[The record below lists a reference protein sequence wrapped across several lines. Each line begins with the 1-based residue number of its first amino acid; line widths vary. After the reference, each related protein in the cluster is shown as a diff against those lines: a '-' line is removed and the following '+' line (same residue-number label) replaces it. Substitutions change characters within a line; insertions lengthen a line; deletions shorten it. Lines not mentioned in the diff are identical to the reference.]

1 MNKIENSPIVI
12 SGPSGAGKSEL
23 IEYVEKK
30 YPTFLEATGI
40 TTREKRKV
48 EVGRMY
54 FVSKE
59 EFQQLIISND
69 LIEYCVFNN
78 NYYGVPKSEFEK
90 LKEYHLMFNVGYS
103 SAREI
108 KNIYDDKLAI
118 EEEKEKIQKN
128 SNQIELLRKSL
139 ERDNSKLNAEAEN
152 IVADAKF
159 KARNI
164 LLDAKEEAN
173 DIIRELNK
181 ESTNVK
187 IANSM
192 RNKLNKSIDSLSETH
207 EYEQNATKLKTEDI
221 FIGKEVLCKNLNS
234 HGTVLSLPNKS
245 SEVKVQIGSLTMN
258 IKLDDLADV
267 AISNTKNS
275 SVSNF
280 KSKASF
286 NNNLKAKNVASEIN
300 VIGLNVD
307 QAIPIVDKYL
317 DDCYMANLESARIV
331 HGKGTGRL
339 RDGIHSF
346 LKKNPHV
353 KSYRMGTYGEGEM
366 GVTVVYLR

>member
-108 KNIYDDKLAI
+108 KNIYDDTKMIYLLPPTS
-118 EEEKEKIQKN
+118 EELIRRLGDRGKERYIIGIQEMMDYAFEYDYLLISITNNLQQTADDLMDIVNQKN
-128 SNQIELLRKSL
+128 TAQQK
-139 ERDNSKLNAEAEN
+139 KL
-152 IVADAKF
+152 
-159 KARNI
+159 I
-164 LLDAKEEAN
+164 L
-173 DIIRELNK
+173 
-181 ESTNVK
+181 
-187 IANSM
+187 
-192 RNKLNKSIDSLSETH
+192 
-207 EYEQNATKLKTEDI
+207 
-221 FIGKEVLCKNLNS
+221 
-234 HGTVLSLPNKS
+234 
-245 SEVKVQIGSLTMN
+245 
-258 IKLDDLADV
+258 
-267 AISNTKNS
+267 
-275 SVSNF
+275 
-280 KSKASF
+280 
-286 NNNLKAKNVASEIN
+286 AKNRDFVN
-300 VIGLNVD
+300 NFY
-307 QAIPIVDKYL
+307 K
-317 DDCYMANLESARIV
+317 
-331 HGKGTGRL
+331 KG
-339 RDGIHSF
+339 D
-346 LKKNPHV
+346 
-353 KSYRMGTYGEGEM
+353 
-366 GVTVVYLR
+366 

>member
-108 KNIYDDKLAI
+108 KNIYDDTKMIYLLPPTS
-118 EEEKEKIQKN
+118 EELIRRLGDRGKERYIIGIQEMMDYAFEYDYLLISITNNLQQTADDLMDIVNQKN
-128 SNQIELLRKSL
+128 TAQQKKLILAKN
-139 ERDNSKLNAEAEN
+139 RDF
-152 IVADAKF
+152 V
-159 KARNI
+159 
-164 LLDAKEEAN
+164 
-173 DIIRELNK
+173 
-181 ESTNVK
+181 
-187 IANSM
+187 
-192 RNKLNKSIDSLSETH
+192 
-207 EYEQNATKLKTEDI
+207 
-221 FIGKEVLCKNLNS
+221 
-234 HGTVLSLPNKS
+234 
-245 SEVKVQIGSLTMN
+245 
-258 IKLDDLADV
+258 
-267 AISNTKNS
+267 
-275 SVSNF
+275 
-280 KSKASF
+280 
-286 NNNLKAKNVASEIN
+286 NNLYK
-300 VIGLNVD
+300 
-307 QAIPIVDKYL
+307 
-317 DDCYMANLESARIV
+317 
-331 HGKGTGRL
+331 KG
-339 RDGIHSF
+339 D
-346 LKKNPHV
+346 
-353 KSYRMGTYGEGEM
+353 
-366 GVTVVYLR
+366 

>member
-108 KNIYDDKLAI
+108 KNIYDDTKMIYLLPPTS
-118 EEEKEKIQKN
+118 EE
-128 SNQIELLRKSL
+128 L
-139 ERDNSKLNAEAEN
+139 
-152 IVADAKF
+152 
-159 KARNI
+159 
-164 LLDAKEEAN
+164 
-173 DIIRELNK
+173 IRRLGD
-181 ESTNVK
+181 
-187 IANSM
+187 
-192 RNKLNKSIDSLSETH
+192 R
-207 EYEQNATKLKTEDI
+207 
-221 FIGKEVLCKNLNS
+221 GKERYI
-234 HGTVLSLPNKS
+234 
-245 SEVKVQIGSLTMN
+245 IGIQEMMDYAFEYDYL
-258 IKLDDLADV
+258 L
-267 AISNTKNS
+267 ISI
-275 SVSNF
+275 
-280 KSKASF
+280 
-286 NNNLKAKNVASEIN
+286 NNNLQQTADDLMDIVNQKNTAQQKKLILAKNRDFVN
-300 VIGLNVD
+300 NFY
-307 QAIPIVDKYL
+307 K
-317 DDCYMANLESARIV
+317 
-331 HGKGTGRL
+331 KG
-339 RDGIHSF
+339 D
-346 LKKNPHV
+346 
-353 KSYRMGTYGEGEM
+353 
-366 GVTVVYLR
+366 